1 MASPAEDMS
10 DSRSSVAGRKRAL
23 QTSSQHDPGVITID
37 SSADE
42 SDSQPSKRIKK
53 SEDHDAEIAVDAVE
67 SSSSSPKDQPAHHV
81 DPEQSNVSPLPAQGN
96 IGLPG
101 VWNQGVQSGLRTSF
115 GKKSTKRQTEPLSN
129 SKILVEQQ
137 SKGPSAVNS
146 SDADALVDASMVQG
160 TIKLHEDEVMA
171 NKPSLENNDLDEVS
185 PDTLKTI
192 EEPRLQLPEEEKRPS
207 EDAVMKP
214 AEEKASRRAEKTAK
228 REKKRNSKS
237 SMASQ
242 TEAAT
247 AYMDVHGLPIPEEN
261 PIAKA
266 ILSKQTYYPVTTR
279 GPGRY
284 AFGDNGIELPE
295 LTGPNGRPI
304 ALQDLN
310 FRAFILFLLAENPDL
325 KNTLTDKR
333 AKVAFNEYVR
343 HFYGH
348 VPEYRAFQTTR
359 NISKFPPLADI
370 IKSPEFGTSLVRAA
384 DYYKFGSQ
392 SVVAENASPGDNS
405 APQVDTKPE
414 VQVISDDSGSEEKAD
429 YKEESHENDASEKP
443 GLIDAASIEDP
454 DSLQKYFPAA
464 NGAFIPKCLVCG
476 SSAHQASQCPEN
488 TCSSCGTKGDHLT
501 PACPQTM
508 VCSKCR
514 QPGHP
519 TSDCPEKLRATQNVS
534 CVICHS
540 PNHIEVKCHYIWRS
554 FLPQAHEIKTV
565 QDIQIHCYCCGGSG
579 HFGPDCGLHQG
590 IPLSGGLSWSRENLQ
605 KYLDPSSAARAI
617 SAGKDYSI
625 PSRPNKGFSIKGRA
639 NDPIDLDASDDDP
652 EGDDYHPSFIRPKI
666 NTAPKHGQIQFSQT
680 APPPSFR
687 FQGNNGGNNNPRP
700 PLPPPP
706 PNSRGGGGGGRGRK
720 PKRGGGGAPN
730 RGEPPGRGT
739 ARGRAGRGR
748 GAPPPHRRR
757 G

>member
-23 QTSSQHDPGVITID
+23 QTSSPQDSGVITID
-37 SSADE
+37 SSGDE
-42 SDSQPSKRIKK
+42 SDSQPAKRIKK
-53 SEDHDAEIAVDAVE
+53 SEDHDAEIAADAVK
-67 SSSSSPKDQPAHHV
+67 SPSSSPKDQPAHHV

-115 GKKSTKRQTEPLSN
+115 GKKSTKKQTEPPRN

-137 SKGPSAVNS
+137 STGISAVDS
-146 SDADALVDASMVQG
+146 SDADTLADASMVQE

-171 NKPSLENNDLDEVS
+171 NKPSLENNYLDEVS
-185 PDTLKTI
+185 PHTLNPI
-192 EEPRLQLPEEEKRPS
+192 GEPRLQLAEEDKRPS
-207 EDAVMKP
+207 KDAVINP
-214 AEEKASRRAEKTAK
+214 ATEEKASRGAEKTSK
-228 REKKRNSKS
+228 RERKKNSNIN

-242 TEAAT
+242 TEAAA
-247 AYMDVHGLPIPEEN
+247 AYMDVHGLPIPKEN

-266 ILSKQTYYPVTTR
+266 ILSKKTYYPVTTK

-284 AFGDNGIELPE
+284 AFGDTRIELPE
-295 LTGPNGRPI
+295 LMGPNGRPI
-304 ALQDLN
+304 ALPDLN
-310 FRAFILFLLAENPDL
+310 FRAFVLFLFAENPDL
-325 KNTLTDKR
+325 KNTNTFNDKR
-333 AKVAFNEYVR
+333 AKAAFNEYLG
-343 HFYGH
+343 HFYAH
-348 VPEYRAFQTTR
+348 VPEFKSFQATR
-359 NISKFPPLADI
+359 NVSKFPHLENI
-370 IKSPEFGTSLVRAA
+370 IKSSELGTSL
-384 DYYKFGSQ
+384 
-392 SVVAENASPGDNS
+392 
-405 APQVDTKPE
+405 
-414 VQVISDDSGSEEKAD
+414 VISDDSGSEGKAD
-429 YKEESHENDASEKP
+429 SKEESHENDASEQP
-443 GLIDAASIEDP
+443 ELINAASIEDP
-454 DSLQKYFPAA
+454 ESLQKYFPAA

-476 SSAHQASQCPEN
+476 SSAHQASQCPDT

-519 TSDCPEKLRATQNVS
+519 TSDCPEKLRATQNVN
-534 CVICHS
+534 CIICHS
-540 PNHIEVKCHYIWRS
+540 PNHIELKCHYIWRS
-554 FLPQAHEIKTV
+554 FLPQPHEIKTV
-565 QDIQIHCYCCGGSG
+565 QDIQIHCYCCGASG

-639 NDPIDLDASDDDP
+639 NDPIDLDPSDDDA
-652 EGDDYHPSFIRPKI
+652 DDDDSHPSFIRPKI
-666 NTAPKHGQIQFSQT
+666 NTAPKHGHIQFSQT
-680 APPPSFR
+680 APPPQFR
-687 FQGNNGGNNNPRP
+687 FQGNNGGNNNSRP

-720 PKRGGGGAPN
+720 PRRGGGGGGAPN
-730 RGEPPGRGT
+730 RGEPPGRG
-739 ARGRAGRGR
+739 AGRGKAGRGR
-748 GAPPPHRRR
+748 GAPPVHRRR

>member
-23 QTSSQHDPGVITID
+23 QTSSLQDPPGVITID

-53 SEDHDAEIAVDAVE
+53 SENHDTEIAVDAVK
-67 SSSSSPKDQPAHHV
+67 SPSSSPKDQPAHHV
-81 DPEQSNVSPLPAQGN
+81 DPEQSKDSPLPAQCN

-115 GKKSTKRQTEPLSN
+115 GKKSTKKQTELSSN
-129 SKILVEQQ
+129 SKLLVEEQN
-137 SKGPSAVNS
+137 KGTSALNS
-146 SDADALVDASMVQG
+146 SDVNAAVEVPQSVLQE

-171 NKPSLENNDLDEVS
+171 NEPLLENNDLDGVS
-185 PDTLKTI
+185 PQTVKPMEQVTI
-192 EEPRLQLPEEEKRPS
+192 QLAEEDKRPS

-214 AEEKASRRAEKTAK
+214 AEEKATRRAEKPTK
-228 REKKRNSKS
+228 KEKKRNSKNN

-242 TEAAT
+242 TEAAA
-247 AYMDVHGLPIPEEN
+247 AYMDVHGWPIPKEN

-266 ILSKQTYYPVTTR
+266 IISKQTYYPVTSR
-279 GPGRY
+279 ESGRY
-284 AFGDNGIELPE
+284 AFGDNKVELPE
-295 LTGPNGRPI
+295 LVGPNGRPI

-333 AKVAFNEYVR
+333 AKAAFNEYIM
-343 HFYGH
+343 HFYAH
-348 VPEYRAFQTTR
+348 VPEYRSFQSTQ
-359 NISKFPPLADI
+359 NVSKFPPLANI
-370 IKSPEFGTSLVRAA
+370 MKSHELGNSLVRAA
-384 DYYKFGSQ
+384 DYYKSGSQ
-392 SVVAENASPGDNS
+392 AAVAGNESPGDNS
-405 APQVDTKPE
+405 ALQVNTEPE
-414 VQVISDDSGSEEKAD
+414 VQVISDDSGSEEQAD
-429 YKEESHENDASEKP
+429 NEGESHENGAPEIP
-443 GLIDAASIEDP
+443 RLIDPASIEDP
-454 DSLQKYFPAA
+454 ASLQKYFPAA
-464 NGAFIPKCLVCG
+464 DGAFIPKCLVCG
-476 SSAHQASQCPEN
+476 SSAHQASQCPDN

-534 CVICHS
+534 CVICNS
-540 PNHIEVKCHYIWRS
+540 PNHIELKCHFVWRS

-565 QDIQIHCYCCGGSG
+565 QDIQIHCYCCGASG
-579 HFGPDCGLHQG
+579 HYGPDCGLHQG
-590 IPLSGGLSWSRENLQ
+590 IPLSGGLSWSRANLQ
-605 KYLDPSSAARAI
+605 KYLDPSSAARAL

-625 PSRPNKGFSIKGRA
+625 PSRAKKGFSIKGRA
-639 NDPIDLDASDDDP
+639 NDPIELEDSDENDDD
-652 EGDDYHPSFIRPKI
+652 DDYSSGFIRPKV
-666 NTAPKHGQIQFSQT
+666 NNNAPKHGQIQFSQ
-680 APPPSFR
+680 APPFR
-687 FQGNNGGNNNPRP
+687 FQGNNAGNNSPRP

-706 PNSRGGGGGGRGRK
+706 PNSRGGGRGKNR
-720 PKRGGGGAPN
+720 KRGGGNAPN

-739 ARGRAGRGR
+739 GRGKAGRGR

>member
-23 QTSSQHDPGVITID
+23 QTSSQQDPGVITID

-53 SEDHDAEIAVDAVE
+53 SEDHDAEIAVDAVD
-67 SSSSSPKDQPAHHV
+67 SSSSSPRDQPAHHV
-81 DPEQSNVSPLPAQGN
+81 DPEQSKVSPLPAQGS

-115 GKKSTKRQTEPLSN
+115 GKKSTKKQTEPLSN

-137 SKGPSAVNS
+137 SKETSAVNS
-146 SDADALVDASMVQG
+146 SDANAVVEASVGQG
-160 TIKLHEDEVMA
+160 TIQLHEDEVMA
-171 NKPSLENNDLDEVS
+171 NKPSLENNDLEEVS
-185 PDTLKTI
+185 PHTLQPMEQARI
-192 EEPRLQLPEEEKRPS
+192 QLAEEDKRPS
-207 EDAVMKP
+207 EDAVMKQ
-214 AEEKASRRAEKTAK
+214 AEDKATRRAEKTTK
-228 REKKRNSKS
+228 REKKRNSKNN

-242 TEAAT
+242 TEAAA
-247 AYMDVHGLPIPEEN
+247 AYMDVHGWPIPKEN

-266 ILSKQTYYPVTTR
+266 IVSKQTYYPVTSR
-279 GPGRY
+279 ESARY
-284 AFGDNGIELPE
+284 AFGDNKIELPE
-295 LTGPNGRPI
+295 LVGPNGRPI

-310 FRAFILFLLAENPDL
+310 FRAFILFLFAENPDL

-333 AKVAFNEYVR
+333 AKAAFNEYIT

-348 VPEYRAFQTTR
+348 VPEYRSFQATQ
-359 NISKFPPLADI
+359 NISKFPHLANI

-384 DYYKFGSQ
+384 DYYKSGSQ
-392 SVVAENASPGDNS
+392 SAVAGNESPGNNS

-414 VQVISDDSGSEEKAD
+414 VEVISDDSGSGENAD
-429 YKEESHENDASEKP
+429 SEEESHENDASEKP

-454 DSLQKYFPAA
+454 ESLQKYFPAA
-464 NGAFIPKCLVCG
+464 DGAFIPKCLVCG
-476 SSAHQASQCPEN
+476 SSAHQASQCPDN

-540 PNHIEVKCHYIWRS
+540 PNHIEVKCHFVWRS

-565 QDIQIHCYCCGGSG
+565 QDIQIHCYCCGASG

-590 IPLSGGLSWSRENLQ
+590 IPLSGGLSWSRANLQ
-605 KYLDPSSAARAI
+605 KYLDPSSAARAV

-625 PSRPNKGFSIKGRA
+625 PSRTKKGFSIKGRA
-639 NDPIDLDASDDDP
+639 NDPIELDESDDD
-652 EGDDYHPSFIRPKI
+652 DDDAPAFLRPKV
-666 NTAPKHGQIQFSQT
+666 NNAPKHGQIQFSQAM
-680 APPPSFR
+680 APPPPQFR
-687 FQGNNGGNNNPRP
+687 FQGNNGGNNNPRSLP
-700 PLPPPP
+700 PPPPP
-706 PNSRGGGGGGRGRK
+706 PNSRGGGRGK
-720 PKRGGGGAPN
+720 NKKRGGGNAPN
-730 RGEPPGRGT
+730 RGEPPARGNGRGK
-739 ARGRAGRGR
+739 AGRGR